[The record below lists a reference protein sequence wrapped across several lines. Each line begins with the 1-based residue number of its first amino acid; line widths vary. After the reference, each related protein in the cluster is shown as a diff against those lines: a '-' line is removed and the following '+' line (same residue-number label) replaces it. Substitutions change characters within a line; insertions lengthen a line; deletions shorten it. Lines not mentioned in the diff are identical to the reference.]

1 MSAASRQRR
10 ARERRERHASSYQ
23 AEAIAFSDLVDDI
36 LGTLEQFLEN
46 VPTNTAPDQ
55 ADIIR
60 SLSVMV
66 KENRETQRGIDELFI
81 EIRKEIEDR
90 LPLR

>member
-46 VPTNTAPDQ
+46 VSTDATADRE
-55 ADIIR
+55 DIIR
-60 SLSVMV
+60 TLSVIV
-66 KENRETQRGIDELFI
+66 NDNRKTQKGVDKLFT
-81 EIRKEIEDR
+81 EIRGEIEDR
-90 LPLR
+90 LSVR